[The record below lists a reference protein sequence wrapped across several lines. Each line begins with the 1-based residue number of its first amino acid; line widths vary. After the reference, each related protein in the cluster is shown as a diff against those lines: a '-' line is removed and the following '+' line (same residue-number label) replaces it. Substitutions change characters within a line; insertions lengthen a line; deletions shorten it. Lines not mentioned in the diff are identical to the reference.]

1 MTITILPA
9 KAQHAPIILKLRCAS
24 ITELCYADHGGE
36 VEALDEWANN
46 KTLDDMLTLIESL
59 DCHMIVA
66 KLNDEIAGM
75 GSVNQHGRILMNYVD
90 PEFRFKGVSKAIM
103 AALEDYIRSGGRQQ
117 ASLESSK
124 TALEFYQSC
133 GWKMSEADGD
143 KIEMIKIL

>member
-9 KAQHAPIILKLRCAS
+9 KAQHAPIILKIRRAS
-24 ITELCYADHGGE
+24 ITELCYADHAGE

-46 KTLDDMLTLIESL
+46 KTLDNMLTLIESA

-66 KLNDEIAGM
+66 KLNGEIAGM
-75 GSVNQHGRILMNYVD
+75 GSVNQQGRILMNYID
-90 PEFRFKGVSKAIM
+90 PAFRFKGVSKAIM
-103 AALEDYIRSGGRQQ
+103 AALEDYVRAGGLQQ

-133 GWKMSEADGD
+133 GWEVSETDDD